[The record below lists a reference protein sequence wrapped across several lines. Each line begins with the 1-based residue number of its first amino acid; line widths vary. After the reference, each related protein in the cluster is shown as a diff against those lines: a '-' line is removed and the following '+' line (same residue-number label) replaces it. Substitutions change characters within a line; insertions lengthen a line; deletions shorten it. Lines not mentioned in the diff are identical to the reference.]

1 MADSDPAPARL
12 SWPALALAVFWA
24 VVLGAVGLTFVVLAL
39 LGAPPLPTS
48 APSASAHLAA
58 GAAGE
63 SDNAAATTASSARAR
78 VPGVAIAAPDATL
91 AESAP
96 DYPGALLPRIGPDGQ
111 APRILYA
118 GGTDPNDRRPRI
130 GLILSGI
137 GLSAAEST
145 AAIDDLPAAVT
156 LAFSPYAADPTPLL
170 AAARARGHEILLS
183 LPLEPQNYPLN
194 DAGPETLLTGAPAA
208 ENARRLEWAL
218 SRITGYAG
226 TTGALDGLHGERFAA
241 QSVNFSLLQ
250 RDLARRGLFYIDPRP
265 GAPAPADIPG
275 RAIDLIVDSSPSEA
289 AISAALDQLAERA
302 LAHGSALGL
311 ADLPRP
317 VTVARIAAWAG
328 TLATHGLAL
337 VPASALIVVPP
348 AAAKPETPNHGE

>member
-1 MADSDPAPARL
+1 MAESDPAPARL

-24 VVLGAVGLTFVVLAL
+24 VVLGAVSLTVVVLAL
-39 LGAPPLPTS
+39 LGAPSPPVPATS
-48 APSASAHLAA
+48 AAM
-58 GAAGE
+58 G
-63 SDNAAATTASSARAR
+63 ATTPLVTGGMGTGGAKTGGARAS
-78 VPGVAIAAPDATL
+78 VPGVAIAAPDAAL
-91 AESAP
+91 SEPAP
-96 DYPGALLPRIGPDGQ
+96 DYPDAVLPRIGPGGQ
-111 APRILYA
+111 APRIIYA
-118 GGTDPNDRRPRI
+118 GGTDPKDRRPRV
-130 GLILSGI
+130 GLVLSGI

-156 LAFSPYAADPTPLL
+156 LAFSPYASDPAPLL

-194 DAGPETLLTGAPAA
+194 DAGPKTLLTGAPAA
-208 ENARRLEWAL
+208 ENARRLEWVL

-241 QSVNFSLLQ
+241 QGVNFSLLQ
-250 RDLARRGLFYIDPRP
+250 RDLAERGLFYIDPRP

-275 RAIDLIVDSSPSEA
+275 RAIDLVVDSPPSEA

-328 TLATHGLAL
+328 TLAAHGLAL
-337 VPASALIVVPP
+337 VPASALIVMPP
-348 AAAKPETPNHGE
+348 TAKTETPSHGE

>member
-1 MADSDPAPARL
+1 MAASDPAPARL

-24 VVLGAVGLTFVVLAL
+24 VVLGTVGLTVVVLAL
-39 LGAPPLPTS
+39 LGAPSPPTP
-48 APSASAHLAA
+48 AKNAATHLAA
-58 GAAGE
+58 GEARGGG
-63 SDNAAATTASSARAR
+63 TAPAMNTAPARAPT
-78 VPGVAIAAPDATL
+78 PGVAIAAPDAAL
-91 AESAP
+91 SEPAP
-96 DYPGALLPRIGPDGQ
+96 DYPGAFLPRIGPDGRP
-111 APRILYA
+111 PRILYA

-130 GLILSGI
+130 GLVLSGI
-137 GLSAAEST
+137 GLSGEESR

-156 LAFSPYAADPTPLL
+156 LAFSPYAAAAEPLL

-208 ENARRLEWAL
+208 ENARRLEWVL

-226 TTGALDGLHGERFAA
+226 TTGALGGLHGERFAA
-241 QSVNFSLLQ
+241 QSVTFSLLQ

-275 RAIDLIVDSSPSEA
+275 RAIDLIIDSPPSEA
-289 AISAALDQLAERA
+289 AISAALDQLADRA

-328 TLATHGLAL
+328 TLAAHGLAL
-337 VPASALIVVPP
+337 VPASALIVMPP
-348 AAAKPETPNHGE
+348 ATAKPETPNHDE